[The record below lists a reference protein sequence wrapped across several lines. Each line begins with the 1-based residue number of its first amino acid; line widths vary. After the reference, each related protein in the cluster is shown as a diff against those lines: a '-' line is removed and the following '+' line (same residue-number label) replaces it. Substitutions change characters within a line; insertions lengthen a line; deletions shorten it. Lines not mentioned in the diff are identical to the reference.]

1 MKIKQDILIESYP
14 RRIKAILTVV
24 LLSVA
29 LVAYAYPRFDRGGD
43 SPKYTFEEMV
53 ETFDIPATQQFMA
66 PPPPSRPS
74 IPVESEDEDF
84 AEDITIAQ
92 TDLDAFADW
101 DAPPPLLTGQSNVRF
116 IPYDEPPTPVGG
128 YISIQKN
135 LVYPVIALAAGI
147 EGTVVVQAFVDKTGR
162 VIETEI
168 LEGIPQTG
176 MNEAAIAAIRKTLF
190 NPAKQR
196 DVALGVWLA
205 IPITFQLRS

>member
-1 MKIKQDILIESYP
+1 MKFKKDILIESYP
-14 RRIKAILTVV
+14 QRIKAILIAV
-24 LLSVA
+24 LLLVTM
-29 LVAYAYPRFDRGGD
+29 VAYAYPRFVQGFDESGY
-43 SPKYTFEEMV
+43 SFEEMV
-53 ETFDIPATQQFMA
+53 ETFDIPTTQQFIA

-101 DAPPPLLTGQSNVRF
+101 EAPPPLLTGRPTVRF
-116 IPYDEPPTPVGG
+116 IPFDEPPAPIGG
-128 YISIQKN
+128 FEAILKN
-135 LVYPVIALAAGI
+135 LVYPQIALAAGI

-176 MNEAAIAAIRKTLF
+176 MNEAAVTAIKKTRF

-205 IPITFQLRS
+205 IPITFQLTS

>member
-1 MKIKQDILIESYP
+1 MKIRKDILIESYP
-14 RRIKAILTVV
+14 QRIKAILTIV
-24 LLSVA
+24 LLLVA
-29 LVAYAYPRFDRGGD
+29 LVAYAYPRFEREVD
-43 SPKYTFEEMV
+43 SSKYSFEDMV
-53 ETFDIPATQQFMA
+53 ESFDIPTTQQFIA

-84 AEDITIAQ
+84 AEDITIEQ

-101 DAPPPLLTGQSNVRF
+101 DAPPPLLTGHSTVRF
-116 IPYDEPPTPVGG
+116 IPYDEPPIPVGG
-128 YISIQKN
+128 FEAILKN
-135 LVYPVIALAAGI
+135 LVYPEIAVAAGI

-162 VIETEI
+162 VTVTEI

-176 MNEAAIAAIRKTLF
+176 MNEAAIAAIRKTRF

-205 IPITFQLRS
+205 IPITFQLTS

>member
-1 MKIKQDILIESYP
+1 MKIKKDILIESYP
-14 RRIKAILTVV
+14 QRIKAILTAV
-24 LLSVA
+24 LLLVA
-29 LVAYAYPRFDRGGD
+29 LVAYAYPRFEREGD
-43 SPKYTFEEMV
+43 LSKYSFEEMV
-53 ETFDIPATQQFMA
+53 ETFDIPATQQFIA

-74 IPVESEDEDF
+74 IPVESVDEDF

-101 DAPPPLLTGQSNVRF
+101 EAPPPLPTGQSTVRF
-116 IPYDEPPTPVGG
+116 IPFDEPPTPVGG
-128 YISIQKN
+128 FEALLKN
-135 LVYPVIALAAGI
+135 LVYPEIALAAGI

-162 VIETEI
+162 VTVTEI

-176 MNEAAIAAIRKTLF
+176 MNEAAIAAIRKTHF

-205 IPITFQLRS
+205 IPITFQLTS